1 MKRITKISSML
12 LLLLTTAWSS
22 VMGQVKIDPPFDNSN
37 ALKASEVT
45 VGKEISLWI
54 VNTNA
59 SRWFIRTDNSDN
71 KRSAN
76 FTEYCIFV
84 VEDAGDGNIVLK
96 RKVDGKYMQSDNGI
110 QWSDSKDNAVKL
122 SVSNPIN
129 EGFNIND
136 ANLNEAPTW
145 DEGYQNYLV
154 RFTNTATN
162 AFLNGNENT
171 GFSTGQGSW
180 SAFLVK
186 EYQLKDEINEYINKY
201 TNVPLNSVGGLTAA
215 ARETLEGMPKSTEGD
230 FENIK
235 SFIASADKV
244 AFSTDKAY
252 RLTTPGRSS
261 RTYLTIGSTQTTGEE
276 LSASNASQVW
286 KFSGDEE
293 NGYTVGAQG
302 RYMLKPTSVSNNG
315 VPVEST
321 TEAGNAVKFQI
332 ASVNNSV
339 ALYTIDAVGDEAHD
353 KFHLASGSTLV
364 GWDNISTASHWYL
377 VEASSIDMEI
387 TDAGYATVNYPFAV
401 KVPAGIKAYT
411 GSLSAEKDVL
421 NLNEIAGGIIPA
433 NTPVVLEGT
442 EGTYSLTILADNTT
456 PAIEGNAL
464 KGVLLSQEI
473 VADKKEAYV
482 LGNVESAV
490 GFYKVA
496 ANDRILAANKAYIEL
511 PEATA
516 QGIRSI
522 VIGGPTTGIEDTVA
536 EGAETE
542 EYYDLQGRRVM
553 NPTKGI
559 YVTKSGKKVLF
570 NK

>member
-22 VMGQVKIDPPFDNSN
+22 VMGKVKIDPPFDNSN

-54 VNTNA
+54 VNTDE

-76 FTEYCIFV
+76 FTEYCVFV

-171 GFSTGQGSW
+171 GFATGQGSW

-353 KFHLASGSTLV
+353 KFHLADGSTLV

-401 KVPAGIKAYT
+401 QVPAGIKAYT

-473 VADKKEAYV
+473 VADKEPYV

-511 PEATA
+511 PAATA

-536 EGAETE
+536 EGTETE